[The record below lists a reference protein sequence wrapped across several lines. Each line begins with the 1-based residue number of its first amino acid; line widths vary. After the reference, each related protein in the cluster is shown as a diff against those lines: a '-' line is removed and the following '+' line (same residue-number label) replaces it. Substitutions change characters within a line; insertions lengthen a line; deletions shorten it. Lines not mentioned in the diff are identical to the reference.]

1 MVNNQNSSSGMPEN
15 PIVGNARTG
24 SIALN
29 AEATNKHMALLGKSN
44 GGGKKRKTIRN
55 TRKHRGGAIIAPQMN
70 VQYAIPPGTPGPQ
83 DLANH
88 MTEVSAERQAQA
100 KYDTDV
106 GTKGG
111 MRKTKKRRSRRHK
124 VHWARKHRG
133 KTRRHKKR

>member
-1 MVNNQNSSSGMPEN
+1 MVTNTQTASGMPAN

-29 AEATNKHMALLGKSN
+29 AEAINKHMALLGKSN
-44 GGGKKRKTIRN
+44 GGGKKRKTIKN
-55 TRKHRGGAIIAPQMN
+55 TGKHRGGAIIAPQMN

-88 MTEVSAERQAQA
+88 IAKVSAVQQAQA
-100 KYDTDV
+100 KYDGYV

-111 MRKTKKRRSRRHK
+111 MRKTKKRRSRHHK
-124 VHWARKHRG
+124 VTWARKHRG
-133 KTRRHKKR
+133 KTRHYKKR